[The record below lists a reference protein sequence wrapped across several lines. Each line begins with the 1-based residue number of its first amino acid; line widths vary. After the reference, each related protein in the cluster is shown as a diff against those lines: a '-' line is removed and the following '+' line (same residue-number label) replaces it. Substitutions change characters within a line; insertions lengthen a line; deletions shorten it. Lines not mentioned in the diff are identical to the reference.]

1 VYVESI
7 RGKSRVGL
15 EEEKVVKKLGI
26 ITVGYFG

>member
-1 VYVESI
+1 MWNPSG
-7 RGKSRVGL
+7 GKSRVGL